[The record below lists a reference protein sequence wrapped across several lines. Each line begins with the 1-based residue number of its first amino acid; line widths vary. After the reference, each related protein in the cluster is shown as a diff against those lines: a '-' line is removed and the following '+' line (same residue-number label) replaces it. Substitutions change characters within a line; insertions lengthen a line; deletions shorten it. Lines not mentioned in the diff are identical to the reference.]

1 MRPGRLRLVAVACG
15 LLGVALLIPFESP
28 VTLTLG
34 VLLLIAFVVVGTF
47 AVASPGFLDGDGDG
61 D

>member
-1 MRPGRLRLVAVACG
+1 MSLRLAAVACG

-34 VLLLIAFVVVGTF
+34 VLLLIAFVVVGVF
-47 AVASPGFLDGDGDG
+47 AVAEPGFLDGDGE
-61 D
+61 

>member
-1 MRPGRLRLVAVACG
+1 MSRLAIVAVACG

-34 VLLLIAFVVVGTF
+34 VLLLLAFIVVGAF
-47 AVASPGFLDGDGDG
+47 AVAEPGFLDGDRD
-61 D
+61 